1 MINKTLYS
9 LRALLFGL
17 SGFVLVISAL
27 GETQRLETLL
37 AYLKSPN
44 VDTRKDAAHKLGER
58 REHDQVAVEALAVA
72 ATKDEDEG
80 VRAEAIRSLGLIKSF
95 SALGEMLSGLKDPE
109 PEVRRAAIKSLVT
122 LYTEHDI
129 DFITNRRRG
138 WNLLNPFLDTN
149 DHEIVEQY

>member
-1 MINKTLYS
+1 MFNETRYC
-9 LRALLFGL
+9 LRILILGL
-17 SGFVLVISAL
+17 SISAL
-27 GETQRLETLL
+27 VTPALAENQRLETLL

-58 REHDQVAVEALAVA
+58 REHDQVAIEALAVA

-109 PEVRRAAIKSLVT
+109 
-122 LYTEHDI
+122 
-129 DFITNRRRG
+129 
-138 WNLLNPFLDTN
+138 
-149 DHEIVEQY
+149 